1 MDQASKKRAK
11 FFEFNKGISKGISTY
26 IENVGCA
33 NFNGEKGREAAWKN
47 YKEAPDRSRLPN
59 PLNANQIP
67 HYITA
72 CSTFPRLYNS
82 SDFALSGSPA
92 HEPFPLLNRKYYIH
106 RRSKAADFGR
116 RLANTSEIPPSLPS
130 LQGLNTFVSAVHP
143 IN

>member
-1 MDQASKKRAK
+1 MRAE
-11 FFEFNKGISKGISTY
+11 FFEFNEGISMYK
-26 IENVGCA
+26 NVGCA

-47 YKEAPDRSRLPN
+47 YKEARDRSRLPN

-116 RLANTSEIPPSLPS
+116 RLANTSEGSLPPSHPS
-130 LQGLNTFVSAVHP
+130 KV
-143 IN
+143 